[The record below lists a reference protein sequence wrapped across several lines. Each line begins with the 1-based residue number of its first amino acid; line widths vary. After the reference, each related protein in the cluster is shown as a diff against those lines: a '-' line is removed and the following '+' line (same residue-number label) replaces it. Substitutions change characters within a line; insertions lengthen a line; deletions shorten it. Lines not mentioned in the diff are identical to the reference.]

1 MKTTIL
7 FPLLAAGLLLC
18 GCNKQTKLN
27 TEKIETLTRNV
38 AQLQQSQAKQ
48 LADLQAQLTALA
60 PTLDKMND
68 FYFERSHDQAFFFH
82 TNTLYLI
89 LNVDKNIESL
99 LQVANTERTAENKLT
114 YGYYTNQMGTLYLCT
129 AVLQEAVTN
138 SESRI
143 VENVNTETRR
153 LAGTLSLE
161 LQKQIIQS
169 ATDPAGVARQK
180 LIMADVADIK
190 ADLELIKAKLGL
202 AAPK

>member
-1 MKTTIL
+1 MKIKNL
-7 FPLLAAGLLLC
+7 FPMLAAGLLLC

-27 TEKIETLTRNV
+27 TEKIETLTQNV
-38 AQLQQSQAKQ
+38 AQFQQSQAKQ

-99 LQVANTERTAENKLT
+99 LSVANTERAAENKLA
-114 YGYYTNQMGTLYLCT
+114 YACYTNQMGTLYLCT

-143 VENVNTETRR
+143 EENVNAETRR
-153 LAGTLSLE
+153 LTGTLSLE

>member
-1 MKTTIL
+1 MKIKIL

-38 AQLQQSQAKQ
+38 AQFQQSQARQ
-48 LADLQAQLTALA
+48 MADIQAQLTALA

-89 LNVDKNIESL
+89 LNVDKNIESQL
-99 LQVANTERTAENKLT
+99 SVANTERAAENKLA

-143 VENVNTETRR
+143 VENVNAETRR
-153 LAGTLSLE
+153 LTGTLSLE

-202 AAPK
+202 VAPK

>member
-1 MKTTIL
+1 M
-7 FPLLAAGLLLC
+7 LAAGLLLC

-27 TEKIETLTRNV
+27 TEKIETLTQNV
-38 AQLQQSQAKQ
+38 AQFQQSQAKQ

-99 LQVANTERTAENKLT
+99 LSVANTERAAENKLA
-114 YGYYTNQMGTLYLCT
+114 YACYTNQMGTLYLCT

-143 VENVNTETRR
+143 EENVNAETRR
-153 LAGTLSLE
+153 LTGTLSLE